1 MFYLVGI
8 LALFMVCSQPLPSLA
23 DGVLDH
29 TLIENR
35 DGLPGRREGAGSR

>member
-1 MFYLVGI
+1 MIYLVCI
-8 LALFMVCSQPLPSLA
+8 LSILMVCAQPLPSLA